1 MAGISLKNSILLIY
15 HLFIYLSIYLFTFF
29 QLSYRVS
36 YLQNKKNNSKDSLWL
51 ALANIGQHKKQ
62 RSLL

>member
-36 YLQNKKNNSKDSLWL
+36 YLQNEDVFND
-51 ALANIGQHKKQ
+51 
-62 RSLL
+62 